1 MVKRNVFLRSLIT
14 FLPDSG
20 LGRETVDGW
29 FVYIF
34 SDLTCRGRCWGE
46 GVGWGRSS
54 SCPCW
59 SPRPPE
65 LGCSSCS
72 TSAQSEAL
80 EVHLEIDGQAQE
92 ESIKCGIADA
102 TLPYIIKTQRKAR
115 NAPGKGHLV
124 PRAVS
129 LWYKRAGLA
138 TPWSQPIRGQY
149 LYVSGPMRGLHSAW
163 AWWQSLGTPPG
174 PWPCPSVRC
183 RSLAR
188 ARPAR

>member
-1 MVKRNVFLRSLIT
+1 MNFVRLKWIYFINQNKDQSLIYQGCFTLQIILFSIQTCKASVVKRNVFLRSLIT

-72 TSAQSEAL
+72 TSAQSEAH

-92 ESIKCGIADA
+92 ESIRWGLLTPAPVIDPYRSPLMEA
-102 TLPYIIKTQRKAR
+102 TLP
-115 NAPGKGHLV
+115 
-124 PRAVS
+124 
-129 LWYKRAGLA
+129 
-138 TPWSQPIRGQY
+138 
-149 LYVSGPMRGLHSAW
+149 
-163 AWWQSLGTPPG
+163 
-174 PWPCPSVRC
+174 
-183 RSLAR
+183 
-188 ARPAR
+188 